1 MTVLGNHDYMGDVVA
16 LLGDFLPQRDWR
28 WFCHRQF
35 QIQCPLCGPSYI
47 GMEVHLW
54 EEFSCL

>member
-28 WFCHRQF
+28 WFCH
-35 QIQCPLCGPSYI
+35 I